1 MPTNPALT
9 TAVPWV
15 ELAST
20 PADWQGA
27 DRDGAVDGA
36 VIGGE
41 RARHQRPDDDGA
53 VGAQFLSAF
62 RSALEKPLALFA

>member
-27 DRDGAVDGA
+27 DRDGAV
-36 VIGGE
+36 VI
-41 RARHQRPDDDGA
+41 RTLMTCTLSADHRTVDGA